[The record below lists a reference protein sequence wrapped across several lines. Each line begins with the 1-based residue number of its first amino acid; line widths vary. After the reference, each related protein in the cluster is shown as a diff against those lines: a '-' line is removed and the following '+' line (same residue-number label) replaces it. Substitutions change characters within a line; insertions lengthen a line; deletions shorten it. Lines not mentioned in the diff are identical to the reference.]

1 VKQFRLRA
9 ALQFPDR
16 SNIEG
21 SSVSAAAH
29 AVAGAARNSRTE
41 NAPLYFTVPLLLF
54 CGACFILFFGWTL
67 VSPALV
73 ETCTALLDGSDRCAS
88 GINKIRIYS
97 LSFALFPLILLLER
111 RYPAN
116 AQQGAFSPGLVTDA
130 WWFLFF
136 PVLGVWLPTLFD
148 ELLKVAFGV
157 HLAGLRINVIGH
169 LPVALQIA
177 LVVLFADFIA
187 YVSHVIR
194 HKVPVLWEFH
204 KIHHS
209 QEQLNYFSSV
219 RLHPLDLIANSLI
232 RFLPFTLL
240 EMEMA
245 VSAFLGWVAFQRFYE
260 MFVHS
265 NLHMNLGPLR
275 FVLVTPQSHRLH
287 HSIEPEHRDTNFGN
301 IFSIW
306 DFMFGTQVK
315 DCRSYPLLGV
325 NDQDVPRNRSA
336 GILDGAR
343 TFLQELAYPLIVLF
357 RPRR

>member
-1 VKQFRLRA
+1 VKQFRLRTE
-9 ALQFPDR
+9 LQFGGR
-16 SNIEG
+16 IKIAG
-21 SSVSAAAH
+21 SIVSAAAH
-29 AVAGAARNSRTE
+29 AAAGSASNSRAA
-41 NAPLYFTVPLLLF
+41 NAPLYFTVPLLVF
-54 CGACFILFFGWTL
+54 CGACFILFFGWRL

-73 ETCTALLDGSDRCAS
+73 DTCTALLDGSDRCAT

-116 AQQGAFSPGLVTDA
+116 PLQRAFSPGLVTDA

-148 ELLKVAFGV
+148 ELLQATIGV
-157 HLAGLRINVIGH
+157 HLAGLRMNVIGN
-169 LPVALQIA
+169 LPVAIQIV

-187 YVSHVIR
+187 YVSHVVR

-245 VSAFLGWVAFQRFYE
+245 VSTFLGWVAFQRFYE

-275 FVLVTPQSHRLH
+275 YVLVTPQSHRLH
-287 HSIEPEHRDTNFGN
+287 HSVETQHIDTNFGN
-301 IFSIW
+301 IFSVW

-325 NDQDVPRNRSA
+325 GDQNVPRNQSA

-343 TFLQELAYPLIVLF
+343 TFLQELAYPLVVLF
-357 RPRR
+357 RPKR